1 MLYNGIVSPIQVR
14 LKEALMNIFVLDDDP
29 VIAAQAH
36 CDKHCVKMV
45 TELYQQ
51 LGSALRRYGATD
63 EQMPLTSK
71 GTPLRGGYRNH
82 PCTKWC
88 GESRSNFE
96 WASEH
101 AIGLAR
107 EYTFRYGKTHA
118 CEAGI
123 RRMTEMSDMINS
135 GSMTRFAQAMPDEYK
150 NSASD
155 VQAYRDYYWFDKRKN
170 IQCEWNKTR
179 SAPKWWN
186 SLEKTQD

>member
-1 MLYNGIVSPIQVR
+1 MLYAGTVSPIQVR

-29 VIAAQAH
+29 VVAAQNH

-71 GTPLRGGYRNH
+71 GTPLRGGYHNH

-101 AIGLAR
+101 AIGLAK

-123 RRMTEMSDMINS
+123 RRMAEMSDMINN

-150 NSASD
+150 NEDA
-155 VQAYRDYYWFDKRKN
+155 VQAYRAYYVGEKSAIAKWKNTDTPSWF
-170 IQCEWNKTR
+170 QEV
-179 SAPKWWN
+179 
-186 SLEKTQD
+186 LV